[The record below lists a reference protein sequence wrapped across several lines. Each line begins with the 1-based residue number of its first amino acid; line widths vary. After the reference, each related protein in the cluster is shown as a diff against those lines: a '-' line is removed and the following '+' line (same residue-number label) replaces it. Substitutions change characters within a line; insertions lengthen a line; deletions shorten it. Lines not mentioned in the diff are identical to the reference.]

1 MKAMILAAGLGT
13 RLKPFTEQH
22 PKALLPINNK
32 TLLQRNIEYVKQAG
46 ITEIVINIHHF
57 GQQIIDFLNTHNNF
71 GCHIQISDEREELLE
86 TGGGL
91 LKARHLLEDS
101 PFVLLNAD
109 ILTHLDLS
117 KMIAYHNQCK
127 PLVTLAVSQRISS
140 RQLEFNQNMSLCGWK
155 NLNTGEHIH
164 TGSQVA
170 YERAF
175 SGIHIIDP
183 ALFERI
189 TETGKFSIIPT
200 YLRLMEE
207 YDLKGFDHTGIE
219 VLDVGKPENIDRAER
234 YFK

>member
-22 PKALLPINNK
+22 PKALLPINDK

-91 LKARHLLEDS
+91 LKARHMLQDCT
-101 PFVLLNAD
+101 FVLLNAD

-117 KMIAYHNQCK
+117 KMIAYHNQFK
-127 PLVTLAVSQRISS
+127 PLVTLAVSQRSSS
-140 RQLEFNQNMSLCGWK
+140 RQLEFDQKMTLCGWK

-164 TGSQVA
+164 TGSQAA

-175 SGIHIIDP
+175 SGIHIINP
-183 ALFERI
+183 AL
-189 TETGKFSIIPT
+189 
-200 YLRLMEE
+200 
-207 YDLKGFDHTGIE
+207 
-219 VLDVGKPENIDRAER
+219 
-234 YFK
+234 